1 MSAFKLGITVQVRVV
16 AAVLAWLLLL
26 LLLLLPP
33 LLLLLPLPLPLLPQ
47 SLLPNK
53 HETKSCG

>member
-16 AAVLAWLLLL
+16 AAVLAW
-26 LLLLLPP
+26 

>member
-26 LLLLLPP
+26 QELQLLLLL
-33 LLLLLPLPLPLLPQ
+33 LLLLPQ